1 MGCCPSS
8 DEEVVVELNDVTN
21 AAVQC
26 NAGMAGKNTLVKRT
40 EAGDYHISGQGTM
53 VGSCS
58 LDCDIAF
65 WEVKL
70 LREADSVQVGL
81 AKFNPKRPVPLE
93 GELTGDNDGKGAA
106 PQWVLKRE
114 FLPQGQK
121 LQEGDVVGVHWDQ
134 TDFPMVC
141 FTLNGVF
148 LPNASITRI
157 RPAQDI
163 YPAVSVSGK
172 GEAEARFAGGTFE
185 FKPMASKF
193 TPIVCATNL
202 I

>member
-1 MGCCPSS
+1 M
-8 DEEVVVELNDVTN
+8 ELNDVTN

-26 NAGMAGKNTLVKRT
+26 YAGKTGRNALVKRT
-40 EAGDYHISGQGTM
+40 EAGDFRIRGEGTM

-65 WEVKL
+65 WEIKVLKG
-70 LREADSVQVGL
+70 ADDVQIGL
-81 AKFNPKRPVPLE
+81 KKFSPKRPVSLD
-93 GELTGDNDGKGAA
+93 GQLTGDNDGKGSA
-106 PQWVLKRE
+106 PQWALKRE

-121 LQEGDVVGVHWDQ
+121 LKAGDVVGVHWDQ

-141 FTLNGVF
+141 FTLNGTF

-163 YPAVSVSGK
+163 YPAVSVSGE
-172 GEAEARFAGGTFE
+172 GEVEARFAGGTFE
-185 FKPMASKF
+185 HSPMASKF